1 MTLITVLMGNMIKR
15 RYGLLVK
22 AMFHKS
28 PELFGPFSGASI
40 AFLSS
45 QGCGSKPLK
54 LCNPLGFSYIKNLL
68 KDQLFKTSG
77 FQFDNLLLGSVKF
90 SGLSRNRPLD
100 LSHVV
105 ELLGSS
111 CM

>member
-1 MTLITVLMGNMIKR
+1 MLQLLSLFMHDLTVLMGNMIKP
-15 RYGLLVK
+15 RYRLLVK

-77 FQFDNLLLGSVKF
+77 FQFDNLLLG
-90 SGLSRNRPLD
+90 P
-100 LSHVV
+100 
-105 ELLGSS
+105 
-111 CM
+111 